1 MALRLL
7 RFLFSPLKTMTAL
20 LDRLV
25 GVFSR
30 FQSREA
36 DLRRQLADALADD
49 AADEAA
55 IAAARKDALAA
66 MERAATAEALMAQLK
81 ASAED
86 ASSQLSA
93 IGTYLDQFVPALTEQ
108 PDGPALPGGDSA
120 AVPADTEVV
129 AGDSD
134 SADQSQTSAA
144 EPDSAPGPADPEA
157 STSTDQP
164 AAA

>member
-7 RFLFSPLKTMTAL
+7 RFLVFSPLKTMTAL

-86 ASSQLSA
+86 ASSQLNA
-93 IGTYLDQFVPALTEQ
+93 IGTYLDQFVPALTTEEKETSD
-108 PDGPALPGGDSA
+108 PVVE
-120 AVPADTEVV
+120 AVTTKPVTEVV
-129 AGDSD
+129 VATDGELDAT
-134 SADQSQTSAA
+134 ADDNSSSVNPIAN
-144 EPDSAPGPADPEA
+144 PAN
-157 STSTDQP
+157 DQP

>member
-93 IGTYLDQFVPALTEQ
+93 IGTYLDQFVPALTTE
-108 PDGPALPGGDSA
+108 GDETSD
-120 AVPADTEVV
+120 AVVEAVTTKPVAEVV
-129 AGDSD
+129 VATDGALDATADDNSGSVIPGDNL
-134 SADQSQTSAA
+134 AN
-144 EPDSAPGPADPEA
+144 
-157 STSTDQP
+157 DQP
-164 AAA
+164 AAT

>member
-66 MERAATAEALMAQLK
+66 MERAATAEALMVQLK

-93 IGTYLDQFVPALTEQ
+93 ISTYLDQFVPALTTEEKETS
-108 PDGPALPGGDSA
+108 DAI
-120 AVPADTEVV
+120 VEVV
-129 AGDSD
+129 ATKPVAEVVVATDGELEAT
-134 SADQSQTSAA
+134 ADDNSGSVNPITN
-144 EPDSAPGPADPEA
+144 PAN
-157 STSTDQP
+157 DQP

>member
-93 IGTYLDQFVPALTEQ
+93 IGTYLDQFVPALTTVEETS
-108 PDGPALPGGDSA
+108 D
-120 AVPADTEVV
+120 AVVEAVTTKPVAEVV
-129 AGDSD
+129 VVTDGALDATADDNSSSVNPIDS
-134 SADQSQTSAA
+134 
-144 EPDSAPGPADPEA
+144 PAN
-157 STSTDQP
+157 DQP

>member
-93 IGTYLDQFVPALTEQ
+93 IGTYLDQFVPALTTVEETS
-108 PDGPALPGGDSA
+108 D
-120 AVPADTEVV
+120 AVVEAETTKPVAEVV
-129 AGDSD
+129 VATDGALDATADDNSGSVIPGDNL
-134 SADQSQTSAA
+134 AN
-144 EPDSAPGPADPEA
+144 
-157 STSTDQP
+157 DQP
-164 AAA
+164 AAT

>member
-93 IGTYLDQFVPALTEQ
+93 IGTYLDQFVPALTTVEETS
-108 PDGPALPGGDSA
+108 D
-120 AVPADTEVV
+120 AVVEAVTTKPVTEVV
-129 AGDSD
+129 VATDGELDATGDDNSGSVNPID
-134 SADQSQTSAA
+134 NPANNQPTAA
-144 EPDSAPGPADPEA
+144 
-157 STSTDQP
+157 
-164 AAA
+164 

>member
-93 IGTYLDQFVPALTEQ
+93 IGTYLDQFVPALTTEEEETS
-108 PDGPALPGGDSA
+108 D
-120 AVPADTEVV
+120 AVVEAETTKPVSEVV
-129 AGDSD
+129 VATDGELDATADDNSSSVIPGDNL
-134 SADQSQTSAA
+134 AN
-144 EPDSAPGPADPEA
+144 
-157 STSTDQP
+157 DQP
-164 AAA
+164 AAT

>member
-66 MERAATAEALMAQLK
+66 IERAATAEALMAQLK

-93 IGTYLDQFVPALTEQ
+93 IGTYLDQFVPALTTEEKETS
-108 PDGPALPGGDSA
+108 D
-120 AVPADTEVV
+120 AVVEAVTTKPVAEVV
-129 AGDSD
+129 VASEGELDSTGDDNSGSVNSGD
-134 SADQSQTSAA
+134 NSAN
-144 EPDSAPGPADPEA
+144 
-157 STSTDQP
+157 DQP
-164 AAA
+164 AEA

>member
-66 MERAATAEALMAQLK
+66 MERAATAEVLMAQLK

-86 ASSQLSA
+86 A
-93 IGTYLDQFVPALTEQ
+93 VPI
-108 PDGPALPGGDSA
+108 S
-120 AVPADTEVV
+120 VV
-129 AGDSD
+129 VRLRCLH
-134 SADQSQTSAA
+134 
-144 EPDSAPGPADPEA
+144 
-157 STSTDQP
+157 
-164 AAA
+164 

>member
-55 IAAARKDALAA
+55 IATARKDALAA

-93 IGTYLDQFVPALTEQ
+93 IGTYLDQFVPALTTVEETS
-108 PDGPALPGGDSA
+108 D
-120 AVPADTEVV
+120 AVVEVV
-129 AGDSD
+129 ATKPVAEVVVVTDGALDATGDDNSGSVNPID
-134 SADQSQTSAA
+134 NPANNQPTAA
-144 EPDSAPGPADPEA
+144 
-157 STSTDQP
+157 
-164 AAA
+164 

>member
-25 GVFSR
+25 GVLSR

-49 AADEAA
+49 AADEAT

-93 IGTYLDQFVPALTEQ
+93 IGTYLDQFVPALTPEEKETS
-108 PDGPALPGGDSA
+108 D
-120 AVPADTEVV
+120 AVVEAVTTKPVAEVV
-129 AGDSD
+129 VPTDGELDSTADDNSGSVNSGDN
-134 SADQSQTSAA
+134 SAN
-144 EPDSAPGPADPEA
+144 EK
-157 STSTDQP
+157 P

>member
-7 RFLFSPLKTMTAL
+7 RFHFSPLKTMTAL

-66 MERAATAEALMAQLK
+66 MERAATAEALMVQLK

-86 ASSQLSA
+86 ANSQLSA
-93 IGTYLDQFVPALTEQ
+93 IGTYLDQFVPALTPVEEETSDAVVEAVTTK
-108 PDGPALPGGDSA
+108 PVAEVVVATDSA
-120 AVPADTEVV
+120 LEATTDDNYSSVNPIANPAN
-129 AGDSD
+129 
-134 SADQSQTSAA
+134 
-144 EPDSAPGPADPEA
+144 
-157 STSTDQP
+157 DQP

>member
-7 RFLFSPLKTMTAL
+7 RFLFSSLKTMTAL

-55 IAAARKDALAA
+55 IATARKDALAA

-93 IGTYLDQFVPALTEQ
+93 IGTYLDQFVPALTTEESTSV
-108 PDGPALPGGDSA
+108 AIA
-120 AVPADTEVV
+120 EAVTTKPVAEVV
-129 AGDSD
+129 VATDGKLDVTGDNNS
-134 SADQSQTSAA
+134 SRVNPIAN
-144 EPDSAPGPADPEA
+144 PAN
-157 STSTDQP
+157 DQP
-164 AAA
+164 AAT